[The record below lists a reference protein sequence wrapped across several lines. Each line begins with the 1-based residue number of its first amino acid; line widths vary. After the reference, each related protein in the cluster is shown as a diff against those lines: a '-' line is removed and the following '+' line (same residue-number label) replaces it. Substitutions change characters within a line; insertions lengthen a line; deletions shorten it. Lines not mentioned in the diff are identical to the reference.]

1 MQLRSRKIDVIA
13 RDDEAPLVGGPPVVA
28 HLVGGPLDGQR
39 HMLFRLRESFVA
51 PAPRGRT
58 RRLLGMHRRRVCYE
72 LMEIW
77 EQDDMRHARYEYA
90 SDGGGGDVL
99 ADPLS

>member
-1 MQLRSRKIDVIA
+1 MQLRSRKIEAAA

-28 HLVGGPLDGQR
+28 HLEGGPLDGQH
-39 HMLFRLRESFVA
+39 HMLFRLRHAFVA

-72 LMEIW
+72 LTESW
-77 EQDDMRHARYEYA
+77 EQDAMRHARYEYA
-90 SDGGGGDVL
+90 SDRAGGAPTSSG
-99 ADPLS
+99 